1 MKIGTI
7 YEIFSFVLASGII
20 VYFGLAFYFG
30 IKYFMLTKLKKKY
43 DWIFMMCTV
52 ISLCWVLMFS
62 YINIES
68 LFGRPPVVYESFGA
82 LFIRPLIL
90 LTGVGTAIL
99 LRIKYIEEKCGG
111 IAPCQKQPK
120 I

>member
-1 MKIGTI
+1 MEPIKI
-7 YEIFSFVLASGII
+7 YEILSFVLASGII
-20 VYFGLAFYFG
+20 IYFSLASFYG
-30 IKYFMLTKLKKKY
+30 IRYFLITRLKKKY

-52 ISLCWVLMFS
+52 ISILWVLMFL
-62 YINIES
+62 YINFES
-68 LFGRPPVVYESFGA
+68 VLGRPPVVYESFGA

-111 IAPCQKQPK
+111 IAPCQRQPK